1 MPNIWGETEG
11 EGLTNPLTE
20 NLLANDFNALDFN
33 EVHLN
38 ELHDNSGTGK
48 ITVHEEFNM
57 TNNKISNLA
66 DPTQNKDAVT
76 LEYFNNNQPTITN
89 FYDVAGAMTDETTP
103 IQVGGQIGSFN
114 VPREFRCDKI
124 VCYLRT
130 GATAALYTPT
140 IYIDG
145 NAVNWSQFPSFVNA
159 GDTVSQDGYFQSGPQ
174 TILAGSMISSA
185 ANTDATAAGLK
196 VALIG
201 VIP

>member
-1 MPNIWGETEG
+1 MPNIFGLVDEG
-11 EGLTNPLTE
+11 GLTNPLSE
-20 NLLANDFNALDFN
+20 DLLADGFNALDFN

-48 ITVHEEFNM
+48 IVVHEEFNM

-66 DPTQNKDAVT
+66 DPIASKDAVT
-76 LEYFNNNQPTITN
+76 LEYFNNNQLTRI
-89 FYDVAGAMTDETTP
+89 YDVAGAMTDETTP

-114 VPREFRCDKI
+114 VPREFKCDKI

-130 GATAALYTPT
+130 GATAASYAPT
-140 IYIDG
+140 IYING
-145 NAVNWSQFPSFVNA
+145 NAVNFSQDPIFVNA
-159 GDTVSQDGYFQSGPQ
+159 GDTISQDGYFQSGPT
-174 TILAGSMISSA
+174 TILAGSIIQSA

-201 VIP
+201 EIPLP

>member
-1 MPNIWGETEG
+1 
-11 EGLTNPLTE
+11 
-20 NLLANDFNALDFN
+20 
-33 EVHLN
+33 
-38 ELHDNSGTGK
+38 
-48 ITVHEEFNM
+48 
-57 TNNKISNLA
+57 
-66 DPTQNKDAVT
+66 
-76 LEYFNNNQPTITN
+76 
-89 FYDVAGAMTDETTP
+89 MTDETTP
-103 IQVGGQIGSFN
+103 IQVGGQVGSFN
-114 VPREFRCDKI
+114 VPREFKCDKI

-159 GDTVSQDGYFQSGPQ
+159 GDTVSQDGYFQSGPT

>member
-1 MPNIWGETEG
+1 MPNIFGLVDEG
-11 EGLTNPLTE
+11 GLTNPLTE
-20 NLLANDFNALDFN
+20 DLLADGFNALDFN

-48 ITVHEEFNM
+48 IVVHEEFNM

-66 DPTQNKDAVT
+66 DPISSKDAVT
-76 LEYFNNNQPTITN
+76 LEYFNNNQLTRI
-89 FYDVAGAMTDETTP
+89 YDVAGAMTDETTP

-114 VPREFRCDKI
+114 VPREFRCNKI

-159 GDTVSQDGYFQSGPQ
+159 GDTISQDGYFQSGPQ

>member
-145 NAVNWSQFPSFVNA
+145 NAVTWSQFPSFVNA
-159 GDTVSQDGYFQSGPQ
+159 GDTVSQDGYFQTGPT

>member
-1 MPNIWGETEG
+1 MPNIFGLVDEG
-11 EGLTNPLTE
+11 GLTNPLSE
-20 NLLANDFNALDFN
+20 DLLADGFNALDFN

-48 ITVHEEFNM
+48 IVVHEEFNM

-66 DPTQNKDAVT
+66 DPIASKDAVT
-76 LEYFNNNQPTITN
+76 LEYFNNNQLTRI
-89 FYDVAGAMTDETTP
+89 YDVAGAMTDETTP

-114 VPREFRCDKI
+114 VPREFRCNKI

-130 GATAALYTPT
+130 GATAALYAPT
-140 IYIDG
+140 IYING
-145 NAVNWSQFPSFVNA
+145 NTVNFSQDPIFVNA
-159 GDTVSQDGYFQSGPQ
+159 GDTVSQDGYFQSGPT
-174 TILAGSMISSA
+174 TILAGSIIQSA

-201 VIP
+201 EIP